1 MQPMSS
7 TSRFLFYIFGFLAEA
22 EYIAANSTVSFRLPQ
37 WQEDN
42 QAAIADFIQQ
52 FGSCMIDPDYPES
65 GTIGE
70 RLARIHAISQDLHDL
85 YTTGDDHHRPAF
97 QILAE
102 WQENNSRHVRI
113 QDDFGGSYTYRFA
126 QDGRVS
132 RSYKQDWELVADVA
146 PMAAAR
152 A

>member
-1 MQPMSS
+1 MSS
-7 TSRFLFYIFGFLAEA
+7 LSSSSRFPFYIFGFLSEA
-22 EYIAANSTVSFRLPQ
+22 EYIAASATVSYRLPQ
-37 WQEDN
+37 WKEDN
-42 QAAIADFIQQ
+42 QTGITDFIQQ
-52 FGSCMIDPDYPES
+52 FGLCMIDPDYPET

-70 RLARIHAISQDLHDL
+70 RLLRIHAISQDLHDL

-102 WQENNSRHVRI
+102 WQENNSRYIRI
-113 QDDFGGSYTYRFA
+113 QDAFSSSYTYRFA

-132 RSYKQDWELVADVA
+132 RSYKQDWELVADFA
-146 PMAAAR
+146 PMAAAN